1 MLAGALLSGCAGQS
15 GEQLDPAAERACDRL
30 QPVVDDV
37 EGQRLQGPP
46 LYRALQDVYDEA
58 RTSEVDG
65 FAEQAQRAL
74 SAAVNADQPRVA
86 EHLQQLRERCRLI
99 A

>member
-1 MLAGALLSGCAGQS
+1 MLTGALLSGCAGQP
-15 GEQLDPAAERACDRL
+15 GERLDPAAERACDRL

-37 EGQRLQGPP
+37 EKQRLQGPP

-58 RTSEVDG
+58 RASDVDG
-65 FAEQAQRAL
+65 FAEQAQRAV
-74 SAAVNADQPRVA
+74 SAAVNADQARVA
-86 EHLQQLRERCRLI
+86 EHLQALRERCRLV